1 MLLFMGG
8 VMWDPDKML
17 SNSQRYQ
24 KTHMVCDRQPADAR
38 YAGRR
43 FAGPQSARRLGMC
56 MVVSAG
62 LLGCASAE
70 APASSASR
78 DAAPA
83 GIQVASAQGL
93 PTVDLRQPLLP
104 LDGSQATTVA
114 NLGPGATVGPG
125 PQRLVL
131 VTPPVAR
138 QAVLKA
144 REAMRKK
151 QWAILDTLVPIAKA
165 DPVLG
170 GYAGYWLLHQR
181 VNDSTQP
188 VPDAQIERFLKE
200 NEGSYLADRLKGDW
214 IIAAVRA
221 GDYARAR
228 SLGSLVNSNSQEK
241 CSMLMARH
249 MTGQR
254 VKPAEALSAFQPNNA
269 CWTMLDELENAKVL
283 GWKELEPMLRAT
295 LETNKATHAQRLAAI
310 MFDGAGMVQYAALMK
325 NPRKWLTDRAAPKSR
340 TETELVT
347 LALSRLAYGDKREA
361 NAAYI
366 ESQWAKAL
374 PKANIEWVWSQ
385 FGLVSALNV
394 EPRAVE
400 WYRRSGNARLTDYNH
415 AWQVRSELRQARIDW
430 NQVAKAIRRMSS
442 DQAAEPVWVYWY
454 ARALA
459 AQGNQQAATQ
469 HYTSIADELS
479 FYGQL
484 AAEELGRT
492 PSIPP
497 APAPVTA
504 AELQEAR
511 NHPGLQR
518 AVQLFELGWRPE
530 AVPEWSFALRGMND
544 RQLLAAAEVAREQ
557 HIYDRVVNTSLLT
570 EKEVDFTQRF
580 IAPFEGRVAAK
591 ARQIN
596 LDPAWVYGLIR
607 QESRFI
613 TDARSRVGASGLMQ
627 LMPAT
632 ARWVA
637 RKIGMKDFTPSSV
650 NDFDTNTVL
659 GTNYLSMVLNDLNG
673 SEVLATAGYNAG
685 PRRPVQWRSKLLAPV
700 EGAIF
705 AETIPFT
712 ETRLY
717 VKNVMSNATYY
728 AMMFTGQPQSL
739 KKRLGTISPSPSK
752 RVELP

>member
-1 MLLFMGG
+1 MGG
-8 VMWDPDKML
+8 VVMWDPDKML

-24 KTHMVCDRQPADAR
+24 KTHTVSGRPTAGSGPDDRRAAQ
-38 YAGRR
+38 RR
-43 FAGPQSARRLGMC
+43 PTRRLVMC
-56 MVVSAG
+56 MAVSVG

-70 APASSASR
+70 APASSAGR

-83 GIQVASAQGL
+83 AKQVAGAQGV
-93 PTVDLRQPLLP
+93 PAVDLRQALVPM
-104 LDGSQATTVA
+104 DSSQATTVA
-114 NLGPGATVGPG
+114 NLAPAAEAGSG
-125 PQRLVL
+125 PQNLIL

-138 QAVLKA
+138 QAVVNA

-151 QWAILDTLVPIAKA
+151 QWAVLDTLAPIAKA

-170 GYAGYWLLHQR
+170 AYANYWLLRQR
-181 VNDSTQP
+181 LQDGTQP
-188 VPDAQIERFLKE
+188 VPEAQIERFLKE
-200 NEGSYLADRLKGDW
+200 NEGTYLADLLKGDW

-228 SLGSLVNSNSQEK
+228 NLGSLVNSNSQEK

-269 CWTMLDELENAKVL
+269 CWTMLDELEDAKVV
-283 GWKELEPMLRAT
+283 GWKELEPLLRAT
-295 LETNKATHAQRLAAI
+295 LETNKAGNAQRLAAI
-310 MFDGAGMVQYAALMK
+310 MFDGAQMVQYAALMK
-325 NPRKWLTDRAAPKSR
+325 NPRKWLTGRAAPKSR
-340 TETELVT
+340 ADIELVT
-347 LALSRLAYGDKREA
+347 LALSRLAYGNDREA

-366 ESQWAKAL
+366 QREWAKAL

-394 EPRAVE
+394 EPQAVE
-400 WYRRSGNARLTDYNH
+400 WYRRSGNARMTDYNH
-415 AWQVRSELRQARIDW
+415 AWQVRSELRQASIDW
-430 NQVAKAIRRMSS
+430 NWVAKAIRRMSS
-442 DQAAEPVWVYWY
+442 EQAAEPVWVYWY

-469 HYTSIADELS
+469 HYTSIANELN

-492 PSIPP
+492 PTIPP

-504 AELQEAR
+504 AELQAAR

-518 AVQLFELGWRPE
+518 AIQLFDLGWRPE

-544 RQLLAAAEVAREQ
+544 RQLLAAAEVARQE

-570 EKEVDFTQRF
+570 EKEIDFSQRF
-580 IAPFEGRVAAK
+580 IAPFEGRVTAK
-591 ARQIN
+591 AKQIN

-637 RKIGMKDFTPSSV
+637 RKIGMRDFTPASV

-685 PRRPVQWRSKLLAPV
+685 PKRPVQWRAKLQAPV

-728 AMMFTGQPQSL
+728 AMMFTGKPQSL

-752 RVELP
+752 RVDLP